1 MSKTFLVTKYVITF
15 IRDTRTYYLR
25 NGNTPTQHVRLA
37 TLFDSSEK
45 AKEFCDFLVMHRHP
59 GITDI
64 KLIKVQVIVLLNHEN
79 N

>member
-15 IRDTRTYYLR
+15 NRDIHTYYLR
-25 NGNTPTQHVRLA
+25 NGDTPTQHVRLA

-45 AKEFCDFLVMHRHP
+45 AKEFCDFLVMHRQP
-59 GITDI
+59 GITDT
-64 KLIKVQVIVLLNHEN
+64 KLLKVQVIVLINHKN